1 MGINGEKRWVCA
13 GSQLVSAAGGGWG
26 ARSTAVLPS
35 VQKWGFGAGSKEE
48 ELSAGSGASVV
59 PLLRVGAAGRYCW
72 CCQDLE
78 GGGGGYCGAPSAVS
92 QASTSPSTLCFSLV
106 LINGCSAVPPIK
118 SNLLKRFGVLICNQ
132 RVAAF
137 ITMEMAQAVLSR
149 PAAGGRCAA
158 LQFGWGRG
166 SERGEGRCVTANGA
180 GRQRE
185 APRPA
190 PCGTGRHEGV
200 LCFGTGCAGRLPEA
214 ESRSREGGKALC
226 DHRSTAVL

>member
-1 MGINGEKRWVCA
+1 MGLRWQPAGQCCRGGVGGTEYSCASQCAEVGVWSRIQGGRAQCCEWGVCGPVA
-13 GSQLVSAAGGGWG
+13 EGRSSREILLVLSRLGG
-26 ARSTAVLPS
+26 R
-35 VQKWGFGAGSKEE
+35 
-48 ELSAGSGASVV
+48 
-59 PLLRVGAAGRYCW
+59 
-72 CCQDLE
+72 
-78 GGGGGYCGAPSAVS
+78 GGGYRGAPSAVS

-190 PCGTGRHEGV
+190 PCGTGRHERV
-200 LCFGTGCAGRLPEA
+200 LCFGTGCGTAAR
-214 ESRSREGGKALC
+214 GGI
-226 DHRSTAVL
+226 TEP